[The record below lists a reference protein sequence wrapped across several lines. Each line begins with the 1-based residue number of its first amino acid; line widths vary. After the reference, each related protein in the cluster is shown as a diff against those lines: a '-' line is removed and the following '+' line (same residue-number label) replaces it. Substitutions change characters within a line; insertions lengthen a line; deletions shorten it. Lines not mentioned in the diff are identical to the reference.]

1 MALINIFAVLVLVA
15 ANAFFVAT
23 EFSLVAI
30 RPTRVQQLKQQGRAG
45 AAAVEYLLRDLDRI
59 LSGVQLGITMS
70 SLALGWLGEVTLAAM
85 LLPVF
90 ESVGLPGP
98 EAMAHTVAITAAF
111 LTITTLHV
119 VLGELV
125 PKSMALQRAE
135 TVALVVARPMAVFMI
150 AMRWLIGLFDGMS
163 NAILHVLGYRAVA
176 GHGVVRSAEEFQLLV
191 EQAHQHGVLSPQQER
206 MLGGALE
213 MSQVQARQIMT
224 PRADMVSLSAGA
236 TLEQAIEL
244 VRTHRRSRYP
254 VYEGS
259 PDQVIGV
266 LHAKDLLQ
274 YLSERTRAA
283 DLGPAL
289 PAFDLRQLLRE
300 CLFVPES
307 RRLAELLEDFRGKR
321 RHVAI
326 VVDEFGSVQ
335 GMVTLGDL
343 IETIVGE
350 VRDEYEAA
358 PVTPRLLEGGMVL
371 DGRTNLLDLEHQHQ
385 IELPSGPGFETLAG
399 FILSYLG
406 YIPAGGESFLYDG
419 LRVTVLEMDG
429 RRIARVKIERVAP
442 PDAAVGAASL
452 APAHP

>member
-1 MALINIFAVLVLVA
+1 
-15 ANAFFVAT
+15 
-23 EFSLVAI
+23 
-30 RPTRVQQLKQQGRAG
+30 
-45 AAAVEYLLRDLDRI
+45 
-59 LSGVQLGITMS
+59 MS
-70 SLALGWLGEVTLAAM
+70 SLALGWLGEVTLASM
-85 LLPVF
+85 LQPVF
-90 ESVGLPGP
+90 QGLGLPGP
-98 EAMAHTVAITAAF
+98 AALAHTVAITVAF

-135 TVALVVARPMAVFMI
+135 TVALVVAGPMAVFML
-150 AMRWLIGLFDGMS
+150 AFRFLIDLFDGMS
-163 NAILHVLGYRAVA
+163 NAILRVLGYHAVA
-176 GHGVVRSAEEFQLLV
+176 GHGLVRSAEELQLLV
-191 EQAHQHGVLSPQQER
+191 EQAHQHGVLSPQLER

-213 MSQVQARQIMT
+213 MSEVQARQIMT
-224 PRADMVSLSAGA
+224 PRANMVSLSAGA

-244 VRTHRRSRYP
+244 VRAHRRSRYP
-254 VYEGS
+254 VYEGT

-300 CLFVPES
+300 CLFVPET
-307 RRLAELLEDFRGKR
+307 RRLAELLEDFRRKR

-419 LRVTVLEMDG
+419 LRVTVMEMDG
-429 RRIARVKIERVAP
+429 RRIARVKLERVAP
-442 PDAAVGAASL
+442 PDALVGSASL
-452 APAHP
+452 SPAHT

>member
-85 LLPVF
+85 LEPLF
-90 ESVGLPGP
+90 AGIGLPGP
-98 EAMAHTVAITAAF
+98 AAMAHTVAITAAF

-150 AMRWLIGLFDGMS
+150 AMRWLIDLFDGMS
-163 NAILHVLGYRAVA
+163 NAILRVLGYHAVA
-176 GHGVVRSAEEFQLLV
+176 GHGLVRSAEEFQLLV
-191 EQAHQHGVLSPQQER
+191 EQAHQHGILSPQQER

-224 PRADMVSLSAGA
+224 PRASMVSLSAGA

-274 YLSERTRAA
+274 YLSERTRA

-289 PAFDLRQLLRE
+289 PAFDMRQLLRE
-300 CLFVPES
+300 CLFVPET
-307 RRLAELLEDFRGKR
+307 RRLAELLEDFRSKR

-371 DGRTNLLDLEHQHQ
+371 DGRTNLL
-385 IELPSGPGFETLAG
+385 
-399 FILSYLG
+399 
-406 YIPAGGESFLYDG
+406 
-419 LRVTVLEMDG
+419 
-429 RRIARVKIERVAP
+429 
-442 PDAAVGAASL
+442 
-452 APAHP
+452 

>member
-15 ANAFFVAT
+15 ANGFFVAT

-30 RPTRVQQLKQQGRAG
+30 RPTRVQQLKQQGRSG

-70 SLALGWLGEVTLAAM
+70 SLALGWLGEVTLASM
-85 LLPVF
+85 LQPVF
-90 ESVGLPGP
+90 AGLGLPGP
-98 EAMAHTVAITAAF
+98 AAMAHTVAITVAF

-163 NAILHVLGYRAVA
+163 NAILRLMGYHALT
-176 GHGVVRSAEEFQLLV
+176 GHGLVRSPEEMQLLI
-191 EQAHQHGVLSPQQER
+191 EQAHEHGVLTPQQER

-224 PRADMVSLSAGA
+224 PRANMVSLSAGA

-244 VRTHRRSRYP
+244 TRTHRRSRYP

-300 CLFVPES
+300 CLFVPET

-371 DGRTNLLDLEHQHQ
+371 DGRTNLGVLDEHEP
-385 IELPSGPGFETLAG
+385 IDVPLGPGFETLAG
-399 FILSYLG
+399 FILSRLG
-406 YIPAGGESFLYDG
+406 FIPAGGESFLYDG
-419 LRVTVLEMDG
+419 LRLTVLEMDG
-429 RRIARVKIERVAP
+429 RRIARVKIERIAP
-442 PDAAVGAASL
+442 PQAEAGAASL

>member
-1 MALINIFAVLVLVA
+1 MALINIFVVLLLVA
-15 ANAFFVAT
+15 ANGFFVAA
-23 EFSLVAI
+23 EFSLVAV
-30 RPTRVQQLKQQGRAG
+30 RPTRIHQLKLAGDARARI
-45 AAAVEYLLRDLDRI
+45 VENLLKDLDRV
-59 LSGVQLGITMS
+59 LSGVQHGITMS
-70 SLALGWLGEVTLAAM
+70 SLLLGWLGEITLAS
-85 LLPVF
+85 LLEPLVLRL
-90 ESVGLPGP
+90 GLPWPAGV
-98 EAMAHTVAITAAF
+98 AHGIAIVVAFTVITA
-111 LTITTLHV
+111 LHV

-125 PKSMALQRAE
+125 PKSMALQRSE
-135 TVALVVARPMAVFMI
+135 TIALMVARPMVVFMVVF
-150 AMRWLIGLFDGMS
+150 RWVIDFFDGTS
-163 NAILHVLGYRAVA
+163 TLILRALGYHGLV
-176 GHGVVRSAEEFQLLV
+176 GHGLVHSAEEFQLLV
-191 EQAHQHGVLSPQQER
+191 EQAHQHGVLTPQQER

-213 MSQVQARQIMT
+213 MSLVQARQIMT

-244 VRTHRRSRYP
+244 VRAHRRSRYP

-274 YLSERTRAA
+274 YLSARTRAA
-283 DLGPAL
+283 ELGPAL

-307 RRLAELLEDFRGKR
+307 RRLAELLEDFRRKR

-385 IELPSGPGFETLAG
+385 VELPSGPGFETLAG

-419 LRVTVLEMDG
+419 LRLTVLEMDG
-429 RRIARVKIERVAP
+429 RRIARVKLERIAP
-442 PDAAVGAASL
+442 PAADAGAASL
-452 APAHP
+452 APAHT